1 MTELLRSRKFAAGFV
16 ERQNLLLDGE
26 APRLRAEPA
35 VLLASNNLAR
45 SRDAAHEQSGLAV

>member
-1 MTELLRSRKFAAGFV
+1 MTELLRSRKFASGFV

-45 SRDAAHEQSGLAV
+45 SRDAAHE

>member
-1 MTELLRSRKFAAGFV
+1 MTELLRSRKVAAGFV
-16 ERQNLLLDGE
+16 ERQNLLLDGG

-45 SRDAAHEQSGLAV
+45 SRDAAHE

>member
-1 MTELLRSRKFAAGFV
+1 MTELLRSRKVAAGFV
-16 ERQNLLLDGE
+16 ERQDLVLDGE

-45 SRDAAHEQSGLAV
+45 SRVAARAWSGLEA